1 MKRLQVKVC
10 GMREADNILRVEAL
24 QPDYMGFICWE
35 GSRRYV
41 AQSPAYLPTSCRR
54 VGVFVRPEIGTVIE
68 RIRLLGLDAVQLHGG
83 ETPEFCRHIR
93 QASLAEGQTVEII
106 KAFSIAPEQ
115 PFPSTKEYE
124 SVCDYFLFDTSC
136 PTVGGSG
143 QQFDWE
149 ILRQYEGHTPFFLS
163 GGIGPD
169 SLEALRRFSH
179 PRWAGVDLNSRF
191 ELSPGVKDV
200 EQLARLIHGLHEQNK
215 V

>member
-1 MKRLQVKVC
+1 MKRLLVKVC
-10 GMREADNILRVEAL
+10 GMREADNIRRVETL

-41 AQSPAYLPTSCRR
+41 PQPPGYLPTACRR
-54 VGVFVRPEIGTVIE
+54 VGVFVRPDVETVMR
-68 RIRLLGLDAVQLHGG
+68 RILSLGLDAVQLHGQ
-83 ETPEFCRHIR
+83 ETPEFCRQIR
-93 QASLAEGQTVEII
+93 QASQAEGRAVEII

-115 PFPSTKEYE
+115 SFPSTEEYE

-143 QQFDWE
+143 QRFDWE

-191 ELSPGVKDV
+191 ELSPGIKNV
-200 EQLARLIHGLHEQNK
+200 EQLARFIHGLQHQNE